1 MVRSHSPNN
10 DGAADTPRAR
20 LLGAAMA
27 HVASHG
33 LTDMSLRELAAAIGT
48 SHRMLIYHFGS
59 KEGLVRAI
67 VDEVEQ
73 QQREFFA
80 RFTQDLN
87 LPPREA
93 GLAMWR
99 QVADPVLANNV
110 RLFFEL
116 YSQAVQGRPG
126 TEGFL
131 ERSVESWLEPMTD
144 YAVRHGMSRKAARA
158 EARLGVAVTRG
169 LLLDLIGTGQRAE
182 VEAAFERYVAIAVP
196 PRC

>member
-1 MVRSHSPNN
+1 MVRRPPA
-10 DGAADTPRAR
+10 DDRPETDTPRAR
-20 LLGAAMA
+20 LLVAVMH
-27 HVASHG
+27 HVATYG
-33 LTDMSLRELAAAIGT
+33 LTDLSLRDLAAAIGT

-67 VDEVEQ
+67 VDAVEQ

-80 RFTQDLN
+80 NLIADLN
-87 LPPREA
+87 VRPREA
-93 GLAMWR
+93 ARAMWQ
-99 QVADPVLANNV
+99 QVAKPMLANNV

-144 YAVRHGMSRKAARA
+144 YAVSHGIPRKTARM

-182 VEAAFERYVAIAVP
+182 VD
-196 PRC
+196 